1 MKYEQ
6 EIVLFVIVGSVMFF
20 LLGTFMIS
28 FLIVYQKRQ
37 IRFFEEKQALK
48 VSYEKEILKAQLE
61 TQNQTMKYV
70 GQELHDNLGQLMSLV
85 KLNLSVL
92 SQEPLPESTKKRIDD
107 TKEIV
112 KNAIADLRS
121 MSKSLDESFLNEFGL
136 IESITNELDRIQRTG
151 RFETRLTVQ
160 GYQYSLDKRHEI
172 ILFRLTQEALTNAI
186 KHSNAS
192 RLEVTAEY
200 CPDCFKLNILD
211 DGIGFDYETTA
222 DQHGSGL
229 RNFISR
235 TNLIGGECHVLSKPH
250 QGTQVQFLL
259 PCSVPSNTI
268 A

>member
-1 MKYEQ
+1 MEYEK

-48 VSYEKEILKAQLE
+48 ASYEQEILKSQLE
-61 TQNQTMKYV
+61 TQNQTLKYI
-70 GQELHDNLGQLMSLV
+70 GQELHDNLGQLMALV
-85 KLNLSVL
+85 RLNLSVL
-92 SQEPLPESTKKRIDD
+92 SQEPLPVATKQRVDD

-136 IESITNELDRIQRTG
+136 VESITNELDRIQRTG

-160 GYQYSLDKRHEI
+160 GRHYSLDKRHEI

-186 KHSNAS
+186 KHSSAS

-200 CPDCFKLNILD
+200 CPDCFKLNVLD
-211 DGIGFDYETTA
+211 NGVGFECDTTI
-222 DQHGSGL
+222 QQGSGL
-229 RNFISR
+229 RNFRNR
-235 TNLIGGECHVLSKPH
+235 TNLIGGECQVLSKLH
-250 QGTQVQFLL
+250 QGTQVQFRL
-259 PCSVPSNTI
+259 PFSIPLSTI
-268 A
+268 S